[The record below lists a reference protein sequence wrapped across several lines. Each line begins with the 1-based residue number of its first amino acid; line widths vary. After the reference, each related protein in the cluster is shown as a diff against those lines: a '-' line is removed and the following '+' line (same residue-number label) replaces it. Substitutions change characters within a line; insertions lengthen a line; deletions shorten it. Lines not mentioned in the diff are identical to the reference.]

1 MPFGL
6 TNAPALFQAEV
17 NVILNDSRLKTSVW
31 VYLDAIF
38 NYFKGGG
45 SAYAARWNS
54 VKDTIRK

>member
-17 NVILNDSRLKTSVW
+17 NVILNDNRLNRSVW
-31 VYLDAIF
+31 VYLGGIL

-45 SAYAARWNS
+45 SAYAA
-54 VKDTIRK
+54 